1 MDPSFSAW
9 TGDGSCF
16 ALFKKQSNE
25 TEAEIPQQIKLLQ
38 WTKNEEVH
46 RWTSHPRGDRDLL
59 LKSKDEGRKS
69 EASDTEAYALVL
81 QGRGR
86 AFSKEWGAY
95 IYQSF
100 LNNNAH
106 LWALVGVSFNTLGSK

>member
-9 TGDGSCF
+9 TGDGSWF
-16 ALFKKQSNE
+16 VLLKKQSNE
-25 TEAEIPQQIKLLQ
+25 TEAEIPQQIKFLQ
-38 WTKNEEVH
+38 WTKNEEVY

-59 LKSKDEGRKS
+59 LKGKDEGRKS
-69 EASDTEAYALVL
+69 KASDAEAYALVL

-100 LNNNAH
+100 LNNNVH
-106 LWALVGVSFNTLGSK
+106 LWALVGVSFNTLM

>member
-25 TEAEIPQQIKLLQ
+25 TEAEIPQQVKFLQ

-46 RWTSHPRGDRDLL
+46 R
-59 LKSKDEGRKS
+59 
-69 EASDTEAYALVL
+69 
-81 QGRGR
+81 
-86 AFSKEWGAY
+86 
-95 IYQSF
+95 
-100 LNNNAH
+100 
-106 LWALVGVSFNTLGSK
+106 